1 MPKARKSVK
10 PSRLKSKKQSRGTPS
25 AGPGT
30 SMPSSFKAMRTAA
43 PSRETDFY
51 AWLLAQADELR
62 VHKPDAIDWEDWPRN
77 SKKWP
82 PEPGMPSPAIWS
94 SYLSIA
100 EIVI

>member
-62 VHKPDAIDWEDWPRN
+62 VHKPDAIDWE
-77 SKKWP
+77 
-82 PEPGMPSPAIWS
+82 G
-94 SYLSIA
+94 LA
-100 EIVI
+100 EELEEMAARTRDALTSNLEQLFIHC